1 LKQKKEEKK
10 EKEQNLQQFLI
21 SQNYESGSVHIL
33 KEASATDLFSLSLSL
48 SLSLSRIL
56 PLLCV

>member
-33 KEASATDLFSLSLSL
+33 KEASATDLFFL